1 MYSSD
6 HHSGDIIV
14 LQTDIEATFHRGNQT
29 PQSVTAFKDTAEV
42 KSYLNTPLYAYTCS
56 IFINKIKEKQ
66 YSFKAVEFC

>member
-1 MYSSD
+1 MCSSD

-29 PQSVTAFKDTAEV
+29 LQSVMAFKDTAEV
-42 KSYLNTPLYAYTCS
+42 KSYLNMYVYTCS

-66 YSFKAVEFC
+66 YSFKAVQFC